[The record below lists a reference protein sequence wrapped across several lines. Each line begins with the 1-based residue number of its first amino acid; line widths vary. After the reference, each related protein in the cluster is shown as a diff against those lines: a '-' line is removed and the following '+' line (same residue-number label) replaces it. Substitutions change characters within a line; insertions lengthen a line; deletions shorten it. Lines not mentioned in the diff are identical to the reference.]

1 MICVCSFVGVW
12 CDLEW
17 RTHCGRESW
26 YLQQS
31 RERCGSWWNCTL
43 LSKKWQIES
52 QRWNFKNQW
61 KSFCGIY
68 QGILLLSPNL
78 IYHTIWTYQKF
89 RTNFKYLLVSFRSS
103 ITTIIILTAWR
114 KVNWYQTQAAVHC
127 SLIFQEFAAKF
138 DIYMLFNR
146 ENMTT
151 PKSMQYMLWKA
162 QLKVIHFNI

>member
-1 MICVCSFVGVW
+1 MFDVTLNGEHTVVENLDIYNKVGRGVAH
-12 CDLEW
+12 DEIVPFSVRNGKLKVNGE
-17 RTHCGRESW
+17 T
-26 YLQQS
+26 
-31 RERCGSWWNCTL
+31 
-43 LSKKWQIES
+43 SKINGKVSVEFIKVYYYS
-52 QRWNFKNQW
+52 
-61 KSFCGIY
+61 
-68 QGILLLSPNL
+68 LP
-78 IYHTIWTYQKF
+78 IYHTIWIYQKF

>member
-1 MICVCSFVGVW
+1 MFDVTLNGEHTVVENLDIYNKVGRGVAH
-12 CDLEW
+12 DEIVPFSVRNGKLKVNGE
-17 RTHCGRESW
+17 T
-26 YLQQS
+26 
-31 RERCGSWWNCTL
+31 
-43 LSKKWQIES
+43 SKINGKVSVEFIKVYYYS
-52 QRWNFKNQW
+52 
-61 KSFCGIY
+61 
-68 QGILLLSPNL
+68 LP
-78 IYHTIWTYQKF
+78 IYHTIWIYQKF

-114 KVNWYQTQAAVHC
+114 KVNWYQTWAAVHC

-138 DIYMLFNR
+138 DIYILFNR